1 MIQERIDEIAPH
13 YEVTAREFGAALAG
27 YSVEQLELVLDVFN
41 RLHETSVRV
50 TALRREPDT
59 D

>member
-1 MIQERIDEIAPH
+1 M
-13 YEVTAREFGAALAG
+13 AREFGTATAG
-27 YSVEQLELVLDVFN
+27 YPVEQSALVPDVFN

-50 TALRREPDT
+50 TALLWADDT